1 MVILN
6 RGFLFSH
13 LIVTG
18 PARGRLTA
26 RDMMAPSQGGDL
38 MSTPIHHPGHARS
51 SLSIYLQEI
60 GRYAARGDLVTANLA
75 FVVRVARR
83 YSGLGVAL
91 EDLIS
96 EGNLGLL

>member
-1 MVILN
+1 
-6 RGFLFSH
+6 
-13 LIVTG
+13 
-18 PARGRLTA
+18 
-26 RDMMAPSQGGDL
+26 
-38 MSTPIHHPGHARS
+38 MSTPIHDPGRARS

-96 EGNLGLL
+96 EGNLGLLEAARHFDPAGEQIIGMP